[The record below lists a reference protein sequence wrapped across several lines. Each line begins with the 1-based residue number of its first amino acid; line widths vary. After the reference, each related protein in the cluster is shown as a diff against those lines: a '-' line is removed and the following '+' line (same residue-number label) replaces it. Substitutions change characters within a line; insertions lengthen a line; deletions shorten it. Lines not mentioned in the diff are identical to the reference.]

1 MKKEWVKPEMKVIT
15 DTKIILECLYEVYQM
30 DGIAIAADHRI
41 EKTMVYPF
49 VKMLENQYSNISAE
63 EIHQKLWEFY
73 MNSIDIEIKIGKLVV
88 NRITSLGKGVQA
100 QTYREF

>member
-30 DGIAIAADHRI
+30 DGIAIAADQRI

-73 MNSIDIEIKIGKLVV
+73 MKGFIKEHFLQEAYSFLQKTEASI
-88 NRITSLGKGVQA
+88 
-100 QTYREF
+100 

>member
-30 DGIAIAADHRI
+30 DEAAITADQRI

-49 VKMLENQYSNISAE
+49 VKMLENQYSNICAE
-63 EIHQKLWEFY
+63 EIHRKLWEFY
-73 MNSIDIEIKIGKLVV
+73 KNGYTKDQF
-88 NRITSLGKGVQA
+88 VQA
-100 QTYREF
+100 AYGLLEKTIASA

>member
-15 DTKIILECLYEVYQM
+15 DTKIILECLYEIYQM
-30 DGIAIAADHRI
+30 DEAAIAADQRI

-63 EIHQKLWEFY
+63 EIHQNLWEFY
-73 MNSIDIEIKIGKLVV
+73 KNGYTKDHF
-88 NRITSLGKGVQA
+88 VQA
-100 QTYREF
+100 AYGLLEETLASA

>member
-30 DGIAIAADHRI
+30 DGIAIAVEQRI

-73 MNSIDIEIKIGKLVV
+73 MKGYTKEFFLQEAYSLLQETVV
-88 NRITSLGKGVQA
+88 SV
-100 QTYREF
+100 

>member
-15 DTKIILECLYEVYQM
+15 DTTIILECLYEVYKM
-30 DGIAIAADHRI
+30 DGSAIAANQRI

-63 EIHQKLWEFY
+63 EIHQKLWELYY
-73 MNSIDIEIKIGKLVV
+73 MKGLIKEHFLQEAYSFLQK
-88 NRITSLGKGVQA
+88 TKAS
-100 QTYREF
+100 T